1 MARNQ
6 QQHEIDQL
14 RQDLHQI
21 RDNHLAHLKED
32 VNRIEA
38 KVAEI
43 DNRIWAILLLVLGS
57 LLATLLT

>member
-1 MARNQ
+1 MAKNQ